1 MIRRLAALLLMLC
14 MAALGG
20 CFGEPS
26 PAPTAAPDTND
37 IAGQDSGNAQTA
49 QAALADGTYFAA
61 SDGYSDGWKDFVSFT
76 VEGGRIVKAD
86 WDCLPLSGTQLKST
100 LAAQGKYVMKQ
111 GGKPWNEQA
120 REFTD
125 ELVRR
130 QGLASELQADNADA
144 LAGVSISV
152 SEASR
157 LFERA
162 RAQGAMPRGE
172 LQDGLYCAQ
181 AQQYGS
187 DGFRESVSAYI
198 SGGRIV
204 WVNWNADRQDGG
216 KSKKELGDQY
226 GMKANSKIGAEW
238 DAQAEA
244 FERYVLEH
252 QGVDGLSTDK
262 DGKTD
267 AISGCTM
274 SVSGAAALM
283 GQILEQ
289 ARAAV

>member
-14 MAALGG
+14 MAALSG

-26 PAPTAAPDTND
+26 PTPTATPETTG
-37 IAGQDSGNAQTA
+37 IAGQYAADPQT
-49 QAALADGTYFAA
+49 ALADGAYFAA

-76 VEGGRIVKAD
+76 VEGGRIVNAS

-120 REFTD
+120 REFAD
-125 ELVRR
+125 ELVRS
-130 QGLASELQADNADA
+130 QGLAGGLQAGNADA

-162 RAQGAMPRGE
+162 KAQGALPRGE

-216 KSKKELGDQY
+216 KSKKELGEEY

-238 DAQAEA
+238 DAQAMA

-289 ARAAV
+289 ARAAM